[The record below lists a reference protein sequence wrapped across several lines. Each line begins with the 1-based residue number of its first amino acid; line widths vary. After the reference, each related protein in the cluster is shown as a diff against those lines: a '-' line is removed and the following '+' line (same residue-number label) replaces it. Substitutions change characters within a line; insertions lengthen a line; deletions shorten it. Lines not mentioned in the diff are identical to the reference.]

1 MAKRQIYYDDVHV
14 GDAIP
19 ALAKHPTT
27 RQLVK
32 YAGASGDYYEIHYDH
47 HFALNAGLKEGV
59 IVHGL
64 LTAGWM
70 AQMLTDWLP
79 SPMALQKF
87 GVSYRAMARPGDTIT
102 CKGTIVSKYEKD
114 GAHLVDCDIYA
125 ENQRGEQCAIGTA
138 TVALPTRSA

>member
-19 ALAKHPTT
+19 TLAKHPTT

-87 GVSYRAMARPGDTIT
+87 GVSYRAMARPGDTIA

-114 GAHLVDCDIYA
+114 GAHLVDCDISA

>member
-1 MAKRQIYYDDVHV
+1 MAKHPVYYDDLEV

-19 ALAKHPTT
+19 TLVKQPTT

-47 HFALNAGLKEGV
+47 QFALNAGLKDGV

-70 AQMLTDWLP
+70 AQLLTDWLP
-79 SPMALQKF
+79 SPMALKKF
-87 GVSYRAMARPGDTIT
+87 GVSYRAMARPGDTVS
-102 CKGTIVSKYEKD
+102 CKGTIIRKYAQD
-114 GAHLVDCDIYA
+114 GEYLVECEISA
-125 ENQRGEQCAIGTA
+125 ENQRGDKCAIGNATA
-138 TVALPTRSA
+138 ALPKRA

>member
-1 MAKRQIYYDDVHV
+1 MGKTPLYFEDIQV
-14 GDAIP
+14 GDDLP
-19 ALAKHPTT
+19 DLVKQPTT

-47 HFALNAGLKEGV
+47 HFAVRSGLKDGV

-79 SPMALQKF
+79 SPMALKKF

-102 CKGTIVSKYEKD
+102 CKGKIVNKYEKD
-114 GAHLVDCDIYA
+114 GEYLVDCEISA
-125 ENQRGEQCAIGTA
+125 ENQRGEKCAVGTA
-138 TVALPTRSA
+138 TAALP

>member
-1 MAKRQIYYDDVHV
+1 MSKQPIYFDDLQV

-19 ALAKHPTT
+19 TLVKEPTT

-47 HFALNAGLKEGV
+47 DFAVKSGLKDGV

-64 LTAGWM
+64 LTAAWM

-79 SPMALQKF
+79 SPTALKKF
-87 GVSYRAMARPGDTIT
+87 GVSYRGMARPGDQVS
-102 CKGTIVSKYEKD
+102 CKGTIVKKYDAD
-114 GAHLVDCDIYA
+114 GEPLVDCEIYA
-125 ENQRGEQCAIGTA
+125 ENQRGEKCAIGHATA
-138 TVALPTRSA
+138 TLPKRP